1 MVSKNL
7 KTCLRELKLLVSIKD
22 KKARSIVLKKL
33 SKKSCIYDALR
44 EIAVNI
50 MNKNLPL
57 NKSQLRKLGPH
68 AKTIKGLACGV
79 KQVSKRQKLVQQ
91 TGGFLPLLIP
101 IVTSIAGAAVSKL
114 IDKI

>member
-1 MVSKNL
+1 M
-7 KTCLRELKLLVSIKD
+7 
-22 KKARSIVLKKL
+22 

-50 MNKNLPL
+50 MNKNIPL
-57 NKSQLRKLGPH
+57 NKIQLRKLGPH

-79 KQVSKRQKLVQQ
+79 KQASRQKLVQQ
-91 TGGFLPLLIP
+91 TGGFLPFLIP